1 MSIAQTMSLTEFEL
15 TRIFFA
21 IVALLALAHLGGHVF
36 QRLGMPKVIGE
47 IAGGFLLGSS
57 VLGFFAPDTHRWL
70 FSAYPAEGK
79 LLAILYW
86 IGLVFL
92 LFISGFEIQK
102 SISRDDGRLIGA
114 ILFGATAVS
123 FLAGL
128 AAPELYD
135 FRPYLGSAGNMF
147 SLRLVVAIA
156 VAVTSI
162 PVISKIFI
170 DLGIIDTRFA
180 KIVLVVATIEDVL
193 LWVALAVATGLT
205 TTDTISLDAILA
217 NVAITFAFFAVALLA
232 MPRIVRWLSVRSPS
246 ALAYTLLVCFSFAA
260 MASMLGVNVVFG
272 AFLAGVLVGTIND
285 ERFDRARS
293 SLKEIALGFFVPI
306 YFAVVGL
313 KLDLVRHFDVF
324 FFLGFLAFCV
334 VFKALGTM
342 LATRL
347 AGEDWRTS
355 FHFAAAMNARGGPGI
370 VLATVAFDVGI
381 INETF
386 FSVLVVIAIATSLM
400 AGYWFR
406 LVQRKGWDLDPRP
419 PAVAA
424 AVRPSVIT

>member
-1 MSIAQTMSLTEFEL
+1 MNIAGSTSLSDFEL

-21 IVALLALAHLGGHVF
+21 IVALLALAHLCGHLF

-47 IAGGFLLGSS
+47 IAGGFLLGGS
-57 VLGFFAPDTHRWL
+57 VLGWIAPDAHRWL
-70 FSAYPAEGK
+70 FAAYAGEGK

-86 IGLVFL
+86 IGLTFL

-102 SISRDDGRLIGA
+102 SISREDGRLIAA

-123 FLAGL
+123 FAAGL
-128 AAPELYD
+128 AAPQIYD
-135 FRPYLGSAGNMF
+135 FAPYAGSAGNMLA
-147 SLRLVVAIA
+147 LRLVVAIA

-180 KIVLVVATIEDVL
+180 KIVLVVATLEDVL
-193 LWVALAVATGLT
+193 LWVALAVATGIT
-205 TTDTISLDAILA
+205 TAKTVALGAILA
-217 NVAITFAFFAVALLA
+217 KVAITFVFFAVALLV
-232 MPRIVRWLSVRSPS
+232 MPRLVRWLSARSPS
-246 ALAYTLLVCFSFAA
+246 APAYTMLVCFFFAA

-285 ERFDRARS
+285 DRFDRARADVKS
-293 SLKEIALGFFVPI
+293 IALGFFIPI

-313 KLDLVRHFDVF
+313 KLDVVRHFDVLF
-324 FFLGFLAFCV
+324 FCGFFAFCV
-334 VFKALGTM
+334 AFKALGTI

-347 AGEDWRTS
+347 AGESWRS
-355 FHFAAAMNARGGPGI
+355 SLHFAAAMNARGGPGI

-386 FSVLVVIAIATSLM
+386 FGVLVVIAIATSLM
-400 AGYWFR
+400 SGYWFR
-406 LVQRKGWDLDPRP
+406 IAQRRGWELERSRP
-419 PAVAA
+419 EFRATVP
-424 AVRPSVIT
+424 PSITT